1 MKCKAIIVDDERLAR
16 AEMRRLLADVAEIAV
31 VGDAE
36 DLTQA
41 LVLIKSE
48 KPQLVFLDIQ
58 LSNESGFDLLEQISP
73 DIKVIFVT
81 AFDEFAIRAFEV
93 NALDYLLKPVNPDR
107 LAAAIKRLKTETAA
121 EKKILRLFEFDDRI
135 FLDLGERSVFL
146 KVADI
151 SHIAAAG
158 DYSEVFTTDKRKLLV
173 EKPLREWEDRL
184 PAKHFVRIH
193 RQTIINLEQIRDI
206 ETWFN
211 RTFQVHL
218 KTAAEPL
225 SVSRRYAAKLRD
237 RFA

>member
-16 AEMRRLLADVAEIAV
+16 AEMRRLLADVDEISV

-36 DLTQA
+36 DLNEA
-41 LVLIKSE
+41 LALIKSE

-58 LSNESGFDLLEQISP
+58 LSNESGFDLIEQISP

-81 AFDEFAIRAFEV
+81 AFDEFALRAFEV

-107 LAAAIKRLKTETAA
+107 LAAALKRLKTAA
-121 EKKILRLFEFDDRI
+121 SADKKTLRLFEFDDRI

-146 KVADI
+146 KVSDI
-151 SHIAAAG
+151 SHIAASG
-158 DYSEVFTTDKRKLLV
+158 DYSEVFTVDKRKLLI
-173 EKPLREWEDRL
+173 EKPLREWEERL
-184 PAKHFVRIH
+184 PEKHFVRIH

-211 RTFQVHL
+211 RSFQVHL

-225 SVSRRYAAKLRD
+225 SVSRRYATKLRE

>member
-1 MKCKAIIVDDERLAR
+1 MRYKAIIVDDERLAR
-16 AEMRRLLADVAEIAV
+16 AEMRRLLADFDAITVIGEAE
-31 VGDAE
+31 G
-36 DLTQA
+36 LTQA
-41 LVLIKSE
+41 RTLIKNE
-48 KPQLVFLDIQ
+48 KPQIVFLDIQ
-58 LSNESGFDLLEQISP
+58 LSGESGFDLIEQISP
-73 DIKVIFVT
+73 EMKVIFVT

-107 LAAAIKRLKTETAA
+107 LAAAIKRLKNSDAS
-121 EKKILRLFEFDDRI
+121 EKKTLRLFEFDDRI

-146 KVADI
+146 KVSEI
-151 SHIAAAG
+151 SHIGAAG
-158 DYSEVFTTDKRKLLV
+158 DYSEVFTVDKRKLLV

-184 PAKHFVRIH
+184 PDKHFVRIH
-193 RQTIINLEQIRDI
+193 RQTIINLEEIRDI

-211 RTFQVHL
+211 RSFQVHL